1 MLSFLGNFT
10 ASFRVALVMWPFAAL
25 VLTLPLLLVH
35 YIRFRR
41 VAFGRVVM
49 TYLVVLYGLA
59 LAAFTL
65 YPMPDN
71 AARFCGSH
79 HIQPQL
85 TPLASILEIPH
96 EGVRALLQVV
106 LNVIFFV
113 PLGAFL
119 RAMYRVRWW
128 TVVAI
133 GLITSVVIELTQ
145 LTGVFGVYPCS
156 YRLFDVDDL
165 LLNTSGAL
173 LGFWSGWLLPNLR
186 DTERGATTILRPGLV
201 RRIVAFV
208 VDMTGVAIGSTIVMV
223 ALTLFNVLHS
233 RQWTEQMQM
242 LTQIVPYG
250 FIALVHAIL
259 PLAAQGR
266 TLGGWLTG
274 ISLDDRPRG
283 WFHRVVFYAVRL
295 LYIAVLSMVHLPF
308 VSLMT
313 LLVTIVLWYRYKQL
327 PYAVL
332 DRYWPTRHTPTT
344 DDE

>member
-10 ASFRVALVMWPFAAL
+10 ASFRVALVMWPFVAF

-49 TYLVVLYGLA
+49 TYLAVLYVLA

-106 LNVIFFV
+106 LNIIFFV
-113 PLGAFL
+113 PLGAFV

-128 TVVAI
+128 AVLLI
-133 GLITSVVIELTQ
+133 GVITSAAIEVTQ
-145 LTGVFGVYPCS
+145 LTGAFGIYPCS

-173 LGFWSGWLLPNLR
+173 LGFWSGQLLPNLR
-186 DTERGATTILRPGLV
+186 DTERGATTILRPGFV
-201 RRIVAFV
+201 RRIVSFI
-208 VDMTGVAIGSTIVMV
+208 VDMAGVVIGSTVVTV
-223 ALTLFNVLHS
+223 ALTLLDVFHPG
-233 RQWTEQMQM
+233 QWDEQ
-242 LTQIVPYG
+242 TQLLALAIPCG
-250 FIALVHAIL
+250 FIALIHAIL
-259 PLAAQGR
+259 PLVAQGR

-274 ISLDDRPRG
+274 ISLDDQPRG
-283 WFHRVVFYAVRL
+283 WFHRVVYYAVRL
-295 LYIAVLSMVHLPF
+295 LYVAALCMIHMPF
-308 VSLMT
+308 VPLIM
-313 LLVTIVLWYRYKQL
+313 LLVTIVLWRRYKQL

-332 DRYWPTRHTPTT
+332 DRYWPTHHAPTT

>member
-1 MLSFLGNFT
+1 MLSFLGTFT
-10 ASFRVALVMWPFAAL
+10 ASFRVALVMWPFAAF

-85 TPLASILEIPH
+85 VPLASIFDISH
-96 EGVRALLQVV
+96 EGLRAVLQVV
-106 LNVIFFV
+106 MNVIFFV

-133 GLITSVVIELTQ
+133 GLMTSAVIELTQ
-145 LTGVFGVYPCS
+145 LTGVFGAYPCS

-173 LGFWSGWLLPNLR
+173 LGFWSGWLLPNFR
-186 DTERGATTILRPGLV
+186 NTERGATTILRPGLV

-208 VDMTGVAIGSTIVMV
+208 ADMVGVMIGSTITTV
-223 ALTLFNVLHS
+223 ALIIAGVFHPTH
-233 RQWTEQMQM
+233 WDEQTH
-242 LTQIVPYG
+242 LVALVIPYG

-259 PLAAQGR
+259 PLVAQGR

-283 WFHRVVFYAVRL
+283 WFHRVVYYAVRL
-295 LYIAVLSMVHLPF
+295 LYIAALCMIHLPF
-308 VSLMT
+308 VPLIM
-313 LLVTIVLWYRYKQL
+313 LIVTIVLWRRYKQL

-332 DRYWPTRHTPTT
+332 DRYWPTT